1 MRTILSDSGM
11 YMRVTYHGCIVPMPP
26 HEHIKYLAGS
36 PYRAEILSI
45 LCSDRLRPAEL
56 TEQVAV
62 TRTTVH
68 RILSGFCD
76 RQWVRK
82 QDGLYYTTVTG
93 KRVLAAYD
101 SITDEVERAEA
112 YGPLVAHCGHILA
125 HFPPEL
131 YTETTV
137 THATDQQPLAP
148 LERYLE
154 MIDTDTS
161 VVQASVPILTQL
173 TNDAILQHA
182 QNGITMD
189 IFIDKDT
196 FETAKQSFSS
206 VLKQWVSEDT
216 FTLYVSANPV
226 NYGISIVDDRMLIGG
241 YTPARQLAI
250 LVDGTHPTLV
260 SSAAAFID
268 SMKDTSL
275 CVDSSDKL
283 AAEGV

>member
-1 MRTILSDSGM
+1 M
-11 YMRVTYHGCIVPMPP
+11 YIHVTYDGCIVSMPP

-36 PYRAEILSI
+36 PYRAEILEI
-45 LCSDRLRPAEL
+45 LCSGQLRPAEL

-82 QDGLYYTTVTG
+82 QDSLYYTTVTG
-93 KRVLAAYD
+93 KRVLAAYE
-101 SITDEVERAEA
+101 SIADEVERAEA

-137 THATDQQPLAP
+137 THATDQQPLAT

-173 TNDAILQHA
+173 TNDAIVQHA

-189 IFIDKDT
+189 ILIDEDT
-196 FETAKQSFSS
+196 FETAKQSFAPM
-206 VLKQWVSEDT
+206 LKQWLREDN
-216 FTLYVSANPV
+216 FTLYVSANRID
-226 NYGISIVDDRMLIGG
+226 YGISLVDDQMLIGG
-241 YTPARQLAI
+241 FSPAGQLAV
-250 LVDGTHPTLV
+250 LVEGTHPVLLDSTTQ
-260 SSAAAFID
+260 FI
-268 SMKDTSL
+268 TSIKKTAL
-275 CVDSSDKL
+275 CVTSPDELDAKKRR
-283 AAEGV
+283 